1 MVDGTT
7 DGLGAAEVLLTGIP
21 ALVVDAGLVARA
33 VRAEHALWVTTGD
46 IAGIAQHSGQAAA
59 NCLAVDVLADGV
71 GSADVGQARVRRW
84 LRFCECLLIAVS
96 NKIK

>member
-46 IAGIAQHSGQAAA
+46 IAGIA
-59 NCLAVDVLADGV
+59 
-71 GSADVGQARVRRW
+71 
-84 LRFCECLLIAVS
+84 
-96 NKIK
+96 